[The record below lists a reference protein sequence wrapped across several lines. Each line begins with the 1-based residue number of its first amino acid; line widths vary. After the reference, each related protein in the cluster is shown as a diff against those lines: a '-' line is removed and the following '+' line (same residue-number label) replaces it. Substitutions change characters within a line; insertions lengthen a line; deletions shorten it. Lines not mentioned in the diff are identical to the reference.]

1 MNTLQILKQLASS
14 LAQEFGPNCEVV
26 IHDLH
31 TKDLDHSIVYIENG
45 NVSKRKLGDGPSE
58 VVLKAMKQQDMD
70 TPQDQSGYLTTT
82 IDGKILKSSTVYI
95 KDDDG
100 NPQYIFAINFDIST
114 LMAAQNTLNKML
126 ATTNIEH
133 PPAISHNV
141 NELLNQLLE
150 QSVALVG
157 KPVALMNKDDKVAAI
172 KFLNDAGAFLI
183 THSGDKVA
191 NYFGISKFTLYSYIG
206 SSK

>member
-45 NVSKRKLGDGPSE
+45 HVSKRNLGDGPSE
-58 VVLKAMKQQDMD
+58 VVLKAMKQDGE
-70 TPQDQSGYLTTT
+70 TPQDHFGYLTTT

-100 NPQYIFAINFDIST
+100 TPQYIFAINFDIST